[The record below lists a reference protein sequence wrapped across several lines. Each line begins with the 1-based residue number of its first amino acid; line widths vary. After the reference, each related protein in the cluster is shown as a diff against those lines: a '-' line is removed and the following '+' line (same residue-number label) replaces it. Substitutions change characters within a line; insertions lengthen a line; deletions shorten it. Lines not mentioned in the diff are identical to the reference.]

1 MIDKKLIDKLADDLD
16 KYAEVHGAYNRHM
29 LDKATQVAMDKVGLS
44 KDSDEGEKLK
54 TPKVDL
60 FAMDQVNAKRKKS
73 KKDSKDKSASPAVR
87 ADSKAAEFYL
97 NLAVGSGLLGRVK
110 SNE

>member
-29 LDKATQVAMDKVGLS
+29 LDQATKVAMDKLASG
-44 KDSDEGEKLK
+44 KESDDAKLPK

-60 FAMDQVNAKRKKS
+60 FAMDQVNAKKK
-73 KKDSKDKSASPAVR
+73 KKDKNNAEKCASPVLR
-87 ADSKAAEFYL
+87 SDKPSTEFYL
-97 NLAVGSGLLGRVK
+97 NLAVASGLLGKVK
-110 SNE
+110 SDE